1 MKSVHIVSAGKC
13 RAWEIDRT
21 GNTLVLKVVS
31 AFDGFEVV
39 HENGRIMA
47 EHEGPCNGQIVV
59 TLTEE
64 EAAGKLSIRLVP
76 IKTAVDYVVEHS
88 APTAEEIEAKHVKE
102 LAARKPAPAIP
113 DLASLALKK
122 KKA

>member
-21 GNTLVLKVVS
+21 GNTLVLKVDS
-31 AFDGFEVV
+31 TLDGFEVV

-47 EHEGPCNGQIVV
+47 EHDGPCNGQIIV
-59 TLTEE
+59 TLTDE

-76 IKTAVDYVVEHS
+76 IRKAVETVVEHA
-88 APTAEEIEAKHVKE
+88 APTAEEIEAARAKE